1 VTLDKLER
9 IKPLTPG
16 YIIDIA
22 LQVSE
27 GMIAAQ
33 AQDIVHLDIKPNNIM
48 IDRSGR
54 VKVLDFGL
62 AEFRPRKSADRKTR
76 RPESALSEM
85 DVVMG
90 TVAYMS
96 PEQVEGRDLDGRSDI
111 FSFGVVL
118 AELLAKENPFSD
130 RDNIVTQ
137 YNIIH
142 KEIALGKDI
151 PPALRKIVLKA
162 LQKNRERRYSD
173 FKEIKKELAT
183 AQKLFK

>member
-1 VTLDKLER
+1 
-9 IKPLTPG
+9 
-16 YIIDIA
+16 
-22 LQVSE
+22 
-27 GMIAAQ
+27 
-33 AQDIVHLDIKPNNIM
+33 
-48 IDRSGR
+48 
-54 VKVLDFGL
+54 
-62 AEFRPRKSADRKTR
+62 
-76 RPESALSEM
+76 
-85 DVVMG
+85 
-90 TVAYMS
+90 MS

-118 AELLAKENPFSD
+118 VELLERNNPFSD
-130 RDNIVTQ
+130 RDSIVTQ